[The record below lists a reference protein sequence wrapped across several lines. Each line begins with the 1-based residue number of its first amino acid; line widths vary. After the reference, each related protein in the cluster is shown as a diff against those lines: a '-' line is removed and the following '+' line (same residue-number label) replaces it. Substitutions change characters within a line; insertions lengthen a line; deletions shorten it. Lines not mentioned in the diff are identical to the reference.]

1 MLSPLVELILP
12 FFLSFT
18 VVILITM
25 LAERFGT
32 KIGGIAGTLP
42 STIIIVFLFIALN
55 RGIPFATHSDS
66 IAVAEM
72 GINVLF
78 LAAFAAFCTR
88 SLPAALIGAFSLW
101 AFFTALLYIA
111 DFSTI
116 LVPLIIFAVAFAS
129 CLWYLEKH
137 EHVTSQQKIHMQYT
151 YKKILLRGLLAG
163 VVIAAAV
170 SLSNLSVALS
180 GILAMFPAIFLST
193 MLISYFE
200 HGPLFTK
207 ALAKSLMYG
216 SPSVVAYG
224 AAIYFLYPAAG
235 ILIGTIGATIIS
247 VAVSLVLL
255 LFRSSLN

>member
-42 STIIIVFLFIALN
+42 STIVIAFLFIALN
-55 RGIPFATHSDS
+55 RGIPFAAHSVS

-78 LAAFAAFCTR
+78 LVAFAALSTR
-88 SLPAALIGAFSLW
+88 SLPVALIGSFSLW
-101 AFFTALLYIA
+101 TFFTALLYIA
-111 DFSTI
+111 DFTAI
-116 LVPLIIFAVAFAS
+116 LVPLVIFAVAFAV

-137 EHVTSQQKIHMQYT
+137 EHVASQQKIHMQYT
-151 YKKILLRGLLAG
+151 YRKILLRGLLAG

-193 MLISYFE
+193 MLIAYIE

-207 ALAKSLMYG
+207 ALAKGMIYG

-224 AAIYFLYPAAG
+224 AAIYFLYPMTG
-235 ILIGTIGATIIS
+235 ILTGTIGAVIIS
-247 VAVSLVLL
+247 VAVSLILY
-255 LFRSSLN
+255 LFRSLLQ